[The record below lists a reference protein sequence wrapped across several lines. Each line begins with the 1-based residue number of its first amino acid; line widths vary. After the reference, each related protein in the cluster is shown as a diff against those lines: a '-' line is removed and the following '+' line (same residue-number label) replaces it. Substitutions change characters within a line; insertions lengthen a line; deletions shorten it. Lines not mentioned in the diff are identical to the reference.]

1 MPLYVVATP
10 IGNLQDISARALQ
23 TLCDADTVLAEDTRV
38 TLKLLNH
45 FDIHAKLE
53 RCDENVISQKSA
65 SLIDRI
71 AAGEKIAYVS
81 DAGTPGLSDPG
92 IFLIDQALER
102 GVSVQVIPGPS
113 AAVVALVASGLNMDS
128 FLFAGFAPRKA
139 GQRQRLFTY
148 LGSLPTT
155 FVLYESP
162 YRVSQT
168 IASLAEIFPHRRA
181 ALCRELTKLHEE
193 VVRMPLAELSEELLR
208 RTEEAPQ
215 TLKGE
220 CVIVVEGSCETSLQD
235 AADMFA
241 QGGAVLSTSDGHILD
256 EEISEDA
263 FIRAKLQEGMKK
275 RALAKEVARLYR
287 ITSSEAYDH
296 VVQVSQR
303 A

>member
-23 TLCDADTVLAEDTRV
+23 TLRDVDTVLAEDTRV

-53 RCDENVISQKSA
+53 RCDENVISQKST
-65 SLIDRI
+65 SLVDRI
-71 AAGEKIAYVS
+71 ASGEKIAYVS

-92 IFLIDQALER
+92 ITLIDHALDR
-102 GVSVQVIPGPS
+102 GVPVQVIPGPS
-113 AAVVALVASGLNMDS
+113 AAVVALVASGLNMES

-139 GQRQRLFTY
+139 GQRTRLFSY

-162 YRVSQT
+162 YRVGQT
-168 IASLAEIFPHRRA
+168 IASLAEVFPLRRA

-193 VVRMPLAELSEELLR
+193 VVRMPLAELDQEIKR
-208 RTEEAPQ
+208 RAEEAPQ

-220 CVIVVEGSCETSLQD
+220 CVIVVEGSCEITLQD
-235 AADMFA
+235 AADNFV
-241 QGGAVLSTSDGHILD
+241 QSGAVLSPSGTPGQD

-263 FIRAKLQEGMKK
+263 FIRTKLQEGMKK
-275 RALAKEVARLYR
+275 RALAKEVARIYR

-296 VVQVSQR
+296 VVQVSQS